1 MSTVTDQRY
10 IASLDGD
17 GPGEEGAVYP
27 GRIVGLRTMKEGLRR
42 HRVFWASCA
51 VLGLVIGAAFHLLIP
66 AKYVAVTTLYLAEP
80 GGTTYTVADDV
91 NLLETSTV
99 ANRALSQ
106 LHVGSKAGGP
116 GGYQGLAVGNV
127 LLQIKAD
134 SSTPAGAVRW
144 ANTLARA
151 FLAVRARTLGGQ
163 TNLVVSSL
171 QAQAKQLASDVQRLN
186 HAIAVL
192 SSSQAGPTTSNQV
205 AQMVSE
211 RGTDETQLT
220 TLQNEVQQDLLK
232 ESAVNKGSYVLD
244 PAQALPVHT
253 KKIFAEDGLSG
264 LIAGLAI
271 GIGIVVVGAII
282 SDHPRRRAEVA
293 DLLGVPVELSLH
305 GLGEPGWRTRVG
317 PRGYVQ
323 KPSAQLEL
331 AQRRLRER
339 VGRLQR
345 PALALVSTGKG
356 SLGTAAALLAGTALS
371 LAGEGKRV
379 AMVDMAEGRP
389 LARLF
394 RVRVKGEMVRTVTLR
409 GKTLRLVVAPEDVVA
424 LDSYEATEGADA
436 ILVLANAD
444 VTVGAE
450 HLRSWAEGAVVV
462 LRAGKASDLL
472 IESTGQVLR
481 GAGVPPVAAILLGAD
496 KGDETSGLVDYA
508 GRAGCE
514 A

>member
-1 MSTVTDQRY
+1 LSTVTDQRY
-10 IASLDGD
+10 ISSLDGD
-17 GPGEEGAVYP
+17 GSGEEEPVYP
-27 GRIVGLRTMKEGLRR
+27 SRMVGLRTMKEGLRR

-51 VLGLVIGAAFHLLIP
+51 VLGVVIGAAFHLLIP
-66 AKYVAVTTLYLAEP
+66 AKYVAVTTLYLAQP
-80 GGTTYTVADDV
+80 GGMTYTVADDV
-91 NLLETSTV
+91 NLLETSAV

-106 LHVGSKAGGP
+106 LHVGTNAGRP
-116 GGYQGLAVGNV
+116 GSYQGLAVGNI

-134 SSTPAGAVRW
+134 SSTPARAVRW

-151 FLAVRARTLGGQ
+151 FLAVRAQTLDRQ

-171 QAQAKQLASDVQRLN
+171 QAQVKRLASDVQRLN

-220 TLQNEVQQDLLK
+220 TLQNEVQQDLLE

-244 PAQALPVHT
+244 PAQALLVHT

-264 LIAGLAI
+264 LVAGLAV
-271 GIGIVVVGAII
+271 GVGIVVVGAIV
-282 SDHPRRRAEVA
+282 SDRPRRRAEVA
-293 DLLGVPVELSLH
+293 DLLGAPVELSLH
-305 GLGEPGWRTRVG
+305 GLGEPGWRTAAG
-317 PRGYVQ
+317 PRGYVK

-331 AQRRLRER
+331 AQRRLRDSL
-339 VGRLQR
+339 GRLQR

-371 LAGEGKRV
+371 LAGEGKPV
-379 AMVDMAEGRP
+379 VLVDLAEGRP

-394 RVRVKGEMVRTVTLR
+394 RVRRKGGVVRPVTLR
-409 GKTLRLVVAPEDVVA
+409 GKQLTLVVAPEDVA
-424 LDSYEATEGADA
+424 SLDSYELTKGAGVV
-436 ILVLANAD
+436 LVLANAD
-444 VTVGAE
+444 VAVGAE

-472 IESTGQVLR
+472 IEATGQVLR
-481 GAGVPPVAAILLGAD
+481 GAGVLPVSAILLGAD
-496 KGDETSGLVDYA
+496 KGDETSGLVEYA
-508 GRAGCE
+508 SQGG
-514 A
+514 